1 MNEKYIQSYQQR
13 KWNEERNTDMKTIFY
28 TSIVTGLLFGV
39 AAGLGYIHT
48 AKHSLSVPEH
58 SRVLGKEK
66 GFVNPHYTN
75 TNHLERS
82 LR

>member
-1 MNEKYIQSYQQR
+1 MNDKYIQSYQQR

-39 AAGLGYIHT
+39 AAGLGYIH
-48 AKHSLSVPEH
+48 
-58 SRVLGKEK
+58 KEK

-75 TNHLERS
+75 QVNHLERS